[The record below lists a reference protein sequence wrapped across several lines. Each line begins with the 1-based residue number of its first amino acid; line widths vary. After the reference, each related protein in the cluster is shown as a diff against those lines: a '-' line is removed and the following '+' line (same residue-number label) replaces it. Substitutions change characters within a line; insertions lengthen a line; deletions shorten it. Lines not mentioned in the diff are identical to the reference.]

1 MSERMGRLGSRWLRI
16 AVGVILTATCVRVW
30 LGPVNIVPEAR
41 AQIPNAG
48 AQRADLVR
56 EAEQTNQLLT
66 EIVQILKTQT
76 LNVQVVGTDK
86 KTEAHP
92 RLTAPV
98 KD

>member
-1 MSERMGRLGSRWLRI
+1 MSERTERLCSRWLRV
-16 AVGVILTATCVRVW
+16 AVGAILAATCVRVW
-30 LGPVNIVPEAR
+30 LGPINFVPQAQ

-56 EAEQTNQLLT
+56 EAERTNQLLT
-66 EIVQILKTQT
+66 EIVQILKTET
-76 LNVQVVGTDK
+76 LNVQVTGTDK

-92 RLTAPV
+92 RAIAPV